1 MSDKILLS
9 QGAEKAKQIRNLFSN
24 IAPYYDLLNHL
35 FSINIDKRWRRFT
48 AQKLSDIL
56 LKPNVCALDVCCGTA
71 DLSLELGKQAPTV
84 GVDFCHQMLVIGKKK
99 VKGHPIVLLEGDAL
113 NLPFADK
120 SFEAISCAFGLR
132 NLADVDLGLKEFY
145 RIVKPGGRVA
155 ILEFSQPVIPVFREL
170 FLFYFNYVLPM
181 IGGAISGSS
190 SAYSYLP
197 ASVAKFPDQ
206 KRLVEMME
214 NIGYKNVHYFN
225 LTGGIAALHLGD
237 KT

>member
-1 MSDKILLS
+1 MSDEILLS
-9 QGAEKAKQIRNLFSN
+9 QGAEKAKQIRNLFTN

-56 LKPNVCALDVCCGTA
+56 LKPNAYALDVCCGTA

-99 VKGHPIVLLEGDAL
+99 VKGHPIILLEGDAL

-132 NLADVDLGLKEFY
+132 NLADVNLGLKEFY
-145 RIVKPGGRVA
+145 RLIKPGGRVA

-170 FLFYFNYVLPM
+170 FLFYFNYILPT

-190 SAYSYLP
+190 LAYSYLP

-237 KT
+237 KY

>member
-1 MSDKILLS
+1 MNKDVSLS
-9 QGAEKAKQIRNLFSN
+9 QGNEKAKQIRALFSN

-56 LKPNVCALDVCCGTA
+56 VYPQARALDVCCGTA
-71 DLSLELGKQAPTV
+71 DLCLELGKQAPTI

-99 VKGHPIVLLEGDAL
+99 IKDHPIVLLEGDAL
-113 NLPFADK
+113 NLPFADA
-120 SFEAISCAFGLR
+120 SFEAITCAFGLR
-132 NLADVDLGLKEFY
+132 NLADTNLGLIEFY
-145 RIVKPGGRVA
+145 RLTKPGGRVA
-155 ILEFSQPVIPVFREL
+155 ILEFSQPVIPIFREL
-170 FLFYFNYVLPM
+170 FLFYFNRILPL
-181 IGGAISGSS
+181 IGGAISGSL

-206 KRLVEMME
+206 TRLVEMME
-214 NIGYKNVHYFN
+214 TVGYKNVHYFN

-237 KT
+237 KP

>member
-1 MSDKILLS
+1 MSNDVLLS
-9 QGAEKAKQIRNLFSN
+9 QGNEKAKQIRNLFTN

-48 AQKLSDIL
+48 AQKLVDVL
-56 LKPNVCALDVCCGTA
+56 NKPQARALDVCCGTA
-71 DLSLELGKQAPTV
+71 DLSLELGKHAPTI

-99 VKGHPIVLLEGDAL
+99 VKNHPIVLLEADAL

-132 NLADVDLGLKEFY
+132 NLADFNLGLKEFY
-145 RIVKPGGRVA
+145 RIIKPGGRVA
-155 ILEFSQPVIPVFREL
+155 ILEFSQPVIPIFREL
-170 FLFYFNYVLPM
+170 FLFYFNNILPL

-190 SAYSYLP
+190 AAYSYLP

-206 KRLVEMME
+206 KGLVKMME
-214 NIGYKNVHYFN
+214 NVGYKNVNYFN

-237 KT
+237 KA